1 MTTPFTKRF
10 SRAAGEVEAFLRTQ
24 SAKVTPL
31 PAGDFPQGWSVEAA
45 IAGNTVALEVLL
57 PRDFPSAPP
66 RIRVT
71 PADKYHLYIP
81 HVEEDG
87 LLCLYPSGVEFN
99 TEDPAGGIAPT
110 WAKARELLEKPVL
123 ADFFEEFP
131 SYWRLNTGSRREAL
145 SLYAGETPESSF
157 GMLSGSTLVVGDNEA
172 ALKQWWNNHKGEPK
186 SMPACTPV
194 HRLDLLKPLYPH
206 EFPRNLAEFFD
217 LVRGQDTTLATRF
230 FRYVAEEARTSMV
243 IVRIPTPS
251 GHVEGVVEL
260 PALDLAHHKDVQKGF
275 RPGHVPLPLVQ
286 SRGHAILRQTKLARY
301 TIQPVIHRY
310 IHSRGGN
317 GTDLAGKTVIVIGCG
332 SLGGYVAHLFAKAG
346 IGRLILIDKEI
357 LTWDNAGRHILGG
370 RFVGYSKAKSLA
382 HILRLEMP
390 HLKVEAFPYPWR
402 EVHDYQSLA
411 FTTSDLIVST
421 VGSWNAEH
429 DLNLLLRKGELAAAG
444 LFTWI
449 EPHAVAGH
457 AVLVHPTLGG
467 CMQCSMDAWGAFAA
481 RTCDPAPATKV
492 AVGCAGSYQPY
503 GVAEMI
509 PTASLAVQTGVDFLT
524 GQAKASERRTWLGPA
539 TLFQQHK
546 LTAFSPWA
554 EKLSMQPFGSIHH
567 EALSP
572 ASGCRCCN

>member
-1 MTTPFTKRF
+1 M
-10 SRAAGEVEAFLRTQ
+10 EALIA
-24 SAKVTPL
+24 SNVT
-31 PAGDFPQGWSVEAA
+31 
-45 IAGNTVALEVLL
+45 ALQVLL
-57 PRDFPSAPP
+57 PRDFPSVPP

-71 PADKYHLYIP
+71 PAEKYHLHIP

-110 WAKARELLEKPVL
+110 WAKARELLEMPNL

-145 SLYAGETPESSF
+145 SLYAGETPK
-157 GMLSGSTLVVGDNEA
+157 LSYGLLNGSTLVVGDTEA
-172 ALKQWWNNHKGEPK
+172 ELKQWWKNLQGESK
-186 SMPACTPV
+186 TMPSCTPV
-194 HRLDLLKPLYPH
+194 HRLDLAKPLYPY

-217 LVRGQDTTLATRF
+217 LVRHQDSALATQF
-230 FRYVAEEARTSMV
+230 FHCVAEEARAGLV

-260 PALDLAHHKDVQKGF
+260 PSLDLAHRMVVQKGF
-275 RPGHVPLPLVQ
+275 RPGRVPLPVVQ

-317 GTDLAGKTVIVIGCG
+317 GTDLAEKTVIVVGCG
-332 SLGGYVAHLFAKAG
+332 SLGGYVAHFFAKAG
-346 IGRLILIDKEI
+346 VGRLILIDPEI

-382 HILRLEMP
+382 HVLRLEMP
-390 HLKVEAFPYPWR
+390 HLKVEAFAASWR

-411 FTTSDLIVST
+411 FSTSDLIVST
-421 VGSWNAEH
+421 TGSWNAEH
-429 DLNLLLRKGELAAAG
+429 DLNVLLRKGDLAAAG

-457 AVLVHPTLGG
+457 AMLVHPTEGG
-467 CMQCSMDAWGAFAA
+467 CMQCSMDPWGTFSA
-481 RTCDPAPATKV
+481 RTCDPAPTTKV
-492 AVGCAGSYQPY
+492 VAGCAGSYQPY

-524 GQAKASERRTWLGPA
+524 GRIKTSERRSWLGPDA
-539 TLFQQHK
+539 LFRQHG

-554 EKLSMQPFGSIHH
+554 EKLALQPYGSIHH
-567 EALSP
+567 EALAP
-572 ASGCRCCN
+572 AASCHCCN